1 MVGTSDS
8 AQDFAESLAIVNGKL
23 QLSEQ
28 DLTKFQNTAR
38 MTELTNIA
46 MNKSFMNCKS
56 ILNEYNNGFKNTNLT
71 QEDFVKAVSSGNPVM
86 AKYINSLNG
95 AKGNM
100 FGYTASLV
108 GARLQTIGLQAASM
122 ALNAVIGMGIGLAIS
137 AAIKGIDYLVH
148 REDNLI
154 EKSEEAASTIKSLN
168 NSYSSAKQT
177 VDDCTDSFIR
187 LSKGVDLA
195 TGKNLTLSDDDYQ
208 EFLNVSNQLAET
220 FPTLT
225 RHYDENGNAI
235 VQLNGSASDITS
247 TLQELLETERALA
260 NQEIVDNLPD
270 LYKGKKAQSDRY
282 QREIDNISDQIDSL
296 QNIIDISKGN
306 FQLEIGSSFKPS
318 QLPVDDYLEFQ
329 KLIDD
334 FGILTNYDPVED
346 LYTIIDT
353 DINRKVL
360 EEKGNEIQ
368 EQLSN
373 FFSKLEKDYAVEL
386 NNATSKLANVQNQ
399 NAQNWSSLMGSISA
413 YLQTDDAYANLNDS
427 AQSAIQTIINGLD
440 YSSLDF
446 SNWENLKSYIDK
458 DIVSLFKDGKGEPIT
473 EFINIQTMFNN
484 NECDIT
490 EYKKA
495 LNNINEFLSDFDEE
509 KQVQFKV
516 ALGIEDSQAKF
527 NQISENLN
535 LDSNK
540 TLKNWIS
547 GLNSSELEI
556 VANLSTETE
565 SADWEL
571 DVWKEKVKGKLSV
584 TAAIDFD
591 ITSAEANIENLQKAV
606 QNALTGNSGLT
617 KESKGIITSM
627 FGSLDSFDSAELFE
641 RTAGGIRLNTEEL
654 NRLQNEQSS
663 IQKQKFDTALKELY
677 KEYNELTDKIKN
689 CSDIQSDEYNSLV
702 ENRNAVVDHITSVA
716 DLQSEYNGLT
726 SAYLEWQNAL
736 TNGED
741 GDIYDSIRSEFEKA
755 TELYEKGLVGT
766 SEFESYM
773 KLITGQNFNDASYE
787 EITKAWNA
795 LGKEIDKTGY
805 SIKDFLA
812 EDEKGVMNFLKT
824 ASKIKDSGI
833 TDSNGFFTIDVDN
846 MSELADKLGV
856 STEFIESMFRKLRD
870 YKFDIDFKDET
881 DSLEKLVANAQ
892 EASQKLRDLGLT
904 DIKFDFT
911 TNDINL
917 LESQISS
924 AKSMFDSLKRD
935 SNGNIDLSVNG
946 AQEVITVYRELLRQK
961 QVLENPIIM
970 DIDISKIED
979 EDLANNLQQVIDII
993 KLKNK
998 IELSLSVGENTETLE
1013 NELKEKIASID
1024 PSENKILFGL
1034 DIDEN
1039 TSYEEIEQKINE
1051 WCQNPENAELL
1062 LNAGIDGSRLDNEAD
1077 KIKEYIQNAVDG
1089 IEIKLEFD
1097 NKILNDLFGSTI
1109 TIDADTSGAEEN
1121 LNNLENQKHKTE
1133 QDSNFNVN
1141 ADTSNAETNL
1151 GMLQPTLAAIGMG
1164 VTAPVDADTSNASFK
1179 LGNIL
1184 GYLRTIAGKTWNAV
1198 VSIFSGSN
1206 TSENGSTGSG
1216 GGKSWLKGTAK
1227 INGDYGVKRNE
1238 SDLIGEI
1245 APELWVHA
1253 DTGTWEV
1260 VDKPQ
1265 FRKVRK
1271 GDVIFDAKQTE
1282 DLLKNGSIDSF
1293 GNAFLSG
1300 TAYKIGV
1307 GGGGHSISS
1316 TSSSKSSSSK
1326 ASSSKSSSNSKSS
1339 SKDKEDELKAFDWIE
1354 IAINRIERAI
1364 DRLKNTA
1371 TSTYKALKTKL
1382 GATTSE
1388 ITKVNQELSLQQK
1401 AYNRY
1406 IKEANS
1412 VGLSSGLA
1420 TKVRNGTIDINKY
1433 SSETQELIKD
1443 YQEWYEKALDC
1454 KDAIQDLHETL
1465 ASLYEDKFN
1474 DIQNDYDN
1482 QLELLEHLTN
1492 SYNTGIDK
1500 LEAKGYLEST
1510 KYYSALQNV
1519 EKQNIAIM
1527 NKELKDLEKSFSEA
1541 MNSGEIEKYSDSW
1554 YDMQISINEVKESID
1569 EANVSLLEY
1578 SKTMR
1583 EIEWGYFEYI
1593 QDRISQITQE
1603 SDFLIDLM
1611 GNDKL
1616 YKDNGQFN
1624 DNGMAT
1630 TGLHAQNY
1638 NVYMAQADMYAKK
1651 IKDINKDI
1659 AKDPYNTDLIK
1670 QKEEWVKLQQDSIK
1684 AAEDEKKAI
1693 VDLVEEGINIEL
1705 DALKEL
1711 VDTYK
1716 DSLDSAKDLY
1726 DYQKKIED
1734 KTKNIASLQKQLSAY
1749 ENDTS
1754 EETKAKLQQIRV
1766 ELAEAQEDLEETE
1779 YEKYISDQK
1788 KLLDDMYTEYETI
1801 LNMRLDNIDALIT
1814 DMIEMV
1820 NNNADTISTAISD
1833 MSEDV
1838 GYALSDSMK
1847 EIWNGDIS
1855 TIVTNYGDNFT
1866 NQLTTVNQALSSIQ
1880 ANVAAMANASNKEA
1894 SKTISSTSKE
1904 TKPTKTSSSSKAN
1917 TNSKNTSTS
1926 SNNTS
1931 KSKAVTVGGKIN
1943 AAGAKIYDYAGDKTG
1958 EKQYYSKD
1966 PKYTVLKVQGDWV
1979 QVRHHTLKSGVS
1991 GWFKK
1996 GDIKAY
2002 KTGGL
2007 VDYTGLAQL
2016 DGTPNKP
2023 ELVLNANDTKNFL
2036 ALTEA
2041 LRNISAQSP
2050 ISKDFGYPDNFAEIR
2065 KISDISDKIMSARNI
2080 TDTQGVTFGDI
2091 NIEIPIEHVESYN
2104 DFVQHMQKDKKL
2116 ENMFIDIIGNSL
2128 KPNGNSLTKYRNRW

>member
-1 MVGTSDS
+1 MNGTSTS
-8 AQDFAESLAIVNGKL
+8 AQDFADNLAIVNGKL
-23 QLSEQ
+23 QLSNQ

-46 MNKSFMNCKS
+46 TNKSFMNCKS
-56 ILNEYNNGFKNTNLT
+56 ILNEYNTGFKNTNLT
-71 QEDFVKAVSSGNPVM
+71 QEDFIKSVGAANPVM
-86 AKYINSLNG
+86 AKYISGLNG

-108 GARLQTIGLQAASM
+108 GAKLQTIGLQAASM

-137 AAIKGIDYLVH
+137 AAIKGIDYLIH

-154 EKSEEAASTIKSLN
+154 EKSEEAANTIKSLN
-168 NSYSSAKQT
+168 DSYSSAKKT
-177 VDDCTDSFIR
+177 VDDCTDSFIK

-195 TGKNLTLSDDDYQ
+195 TGKNLTLSDGDYQ
-208 EFLNVSNQLAET
+208 EFLDISNQLAET

-235 VQLNGSASDITS
+235 VQLNGDAQTITS
-247 TLQELLETERALA
+247 TLQELLETERAIA

-270 LYKGKKAQSDRY
+270 LFEGKKAQSNKY
-282 QREIDNISDQIDSL
+282 QREMDNLSNSIESFK
-296 QNIIDISKGN
+296 DIVDMSNGDFK
-306 FQLEIGSSFKPS
+306 LEIGASWKPTM
-318 QLPVDDYLEFQ
+318 LPPEDYLDFQ

-334 FGILTNYDPVED
+334 SGLLTHYEIGED

-353 DINRKVL
+353 EMNRKIL
-360 EEKGNEIQ
+360 EEKGIEIQ

-373 FFSKLEKDYAVEL
+373 FFSKLGKDYSVEL
-386 NNATSKLANVQNQ
+386 NNATSKLASVQNQ
-399 NAQNWSSLMGSISA
+399 NAQNWSSSMASISA
-413 YLQTDDAYANLNDS
+413 YLQTDTAYANLNDS

-446 SNWENLKSYIDK
+446 SDWEDLKEYIDT
-458 DIVSLFKDGKGEPIT
+458 DIVKLFSEGNGDAIT
-473 EFINIQTMFNN
+473 KFIDIQTKFNN
-484 NECDIT
+484 DECSVSD
-490 EYKKA
+490 YQKA
-495 LNNINEFLSDFDEE
+495 LNDINESFKDFDEE
-509 KQVQFKV
+509 KQIQFKV

-527 NQISENLN
+527 DQISKNLN
-535 LDSNK
+535 LDNNN
-540 TLKNWIS
+540 TLKSWINGLS
-547 GLNSSELEI
+547 GSELEI
-556 VANLSTETE
+556 VSNLSVETDAAE
-565 SADWEL
+565 WEL
-571 DVWKEKVKGKLSV
+571 DIWKEKVQGQLSIN
-584 TAAIDFD
+584 AAIDFD
-591 ITSAEANIENLQKAV
+591 IVSAEANVESLQKAV
-606 QNALTGNSGLT
+606 QNAFAGNSGLT
-617 KESKGIITSM
+617 KESKSIITSL
-627 FGSLDSFDSAELFE
+627 FGSLDSFDSAKLFE

-654 NRLQNEQSS
+654 SRLQNEQSS
-663 IQKQKFDTALKELY
+663 IQKQKFDIALEELY

-689 CSDIQSDEYNSLV
+689 CSDIQGDEYRSLV
-702 ENRNAVVDHITSVA
+702 DSRNAIVDQITSIA

-736 TNGED
+736 ANGED

-773 KLITGQNFNDASYE
+773 KLITGQDFSNASYE
-787 EITKAWNA
+787 EITKAWND

-812 EDEKGVMNFLKT
+812 EDEKGVMNFLKA

-833 TDSNGFFTIDVDN
+833 SESNGFFTIDVDN

-856 STEFIESMFRKLRD
+856 STELIESMFRKLRD

-881 DSLEKLVANAQ
+881 DGLEKLVTDAQ
-892 EASQKLRDLGLT
+892 EASQTLRDLGLT

-911 TNDINL
+911 TNDTNL
-917 LESQISS
+917 LESQINA
-924 AKSMFDSLKRD
+924 AKALFNDLKRD
-935 SNGNIDLSVNG
+935 SNGKIDLSVNG
-946 AQEVITVYRELLRQK
+946 AQEVITVYQELLRQK
-961 QVLENPIIM
+961 QLLENPIIM
-970 DIDISKIED
+970 DIDLSKIED
-979 EDLANNLQQVIDII
+979 KDLADNLQQIIDII

-998 IELSLSVGENTETLE
+998 INLSLAVGENTEALE
-1013 NELKEKIASID
+1013 DELKEKISSID
-1024 PSENKILFGL
+1024 PTENKILFGL

-1051 WCQNPENAELL
+1051 WCQNPDNAELL

-1077 KIKEYIQNAVDG
+1077 KVKEYIQNAVDG
-1089 IEIKLEFD
+1089 TEIKLEFD
-1097 NKILNDLFGSTI
+1097 NKILNNLFGGTI
-1109 TIDADTSGAEEN
+1109 TIDADTSDAEEN
-1121 LNNLENQKHKTE
+1121 LNNLKSQKNQTT
-1133 QDSNFNVN
+1133 QDSNFDVN
-1141 ADTSNAETNL
+1141 ADISNAETNL

-1164 VTAPVDADTSNASFK
+1164 ATAPIEADTSNASFK
-1179 LGNIL
+1179 LSNIL
-1184 GYLRTIAGKTWNAV
+1184 GYLQTIAGKTWSAV
-1198 VSIFSGSN
+1198 VSVFSGGS
-1206 TSENGSTGSG
+1206 TSESGNGASG
-1216 GGKSWLKGTAK
+1216 GGGGGSWLKGTAK
-1227 INGDYGVKRNE
+1227 LNGDSGVKRNE

-1253 DTGTWEV
+1253 DTGTWEL
-1260 VDKPQ
+1260 VDRPQ
-1265 FRKVRK
+1265 FRKVHK
-1271 GDVIFDAKQTE
+1271 GDVIFDARQTE
-1282 DLLKNGSIDSF
+1282 DLLKNGVIDSF

-1300 TAYKIGV
+1300 TAYKVGV

-1316 TSSSKSSSSK
+1316 KPSSKSSSSKSSSSK
-1326 ASSSKSSSNSKSS
+1326 NSKSS
-1339 SKDKEDELKAFDWIE
+1339 SDKDDELKVFDWIE
-1354 IAINRIERAI
+1354 IAIDRIERAV
-1364 DRLKNTA
+1364 DRLKTTA

-1382 GATTSE
+1382 GATSDE
-1388 ITKVNQELSLQQK
+1388 ISKVNQEILLQEK

-1406 IKEANS
+1406 IKQANS

-1420 TKVRNGTIDINKY
+1420 SKVRNGTIDINEY
-1433 SSETQELIKD
+1433 SSETQELIND
-1443 YQEWYEKALDC
+1443 YQNWYEKAIAC
-1454 KDAIQDLHETL
+1454 SDAVQKLHETL
-1465 ASLYEDKFN
+1465 ANLYEDKFN
-1474 DIQNDYDN
+1474 DIQDDYDN
-1482 QLELLEHLTN
+1482 QLGLLEHLTN
-1492 SYNTGIDK
+1492 TYNTGIDK

-1554 YDMQISINEVKESID
+1554 YDMQISINDVKESID
-1569 EANVSLLEY
+1569 EANASLLEY

-1583 EIEWGYFEYI
+1583 EIEWGYFDYI
-1593 QDRISQITQE
+1593 QDRIGQIAQE

-1611 GNDKL
+1611 SNDKL
-1616 YKDNGQFN
+1616 HKDNGQFN
-1624 DNGMAT
+1624 NNGMAT

-1638 NVYMAQADMYAKK
+1638 NVYMAQADMYAKEIEK
-1651 IKDINKDI
+1651 LNKDI
-1659 AKDPYNTDLIK
+1659 SKDPYNTDLIERR
-1670 QKEEWVKLQQDSIK
+1670 EELLKLQQDSILS
-1684 AAEDEKKAI
+1684 AEDEKNAI

-1711 VDTYK
+1711 IDTYK

-1801 LNMRLDNIDALIT
+1801 LNMRLDDIDALIA

-1820 NNNADTISTAISD
+1820 NNNADTISTTISEE
-1833 MSEDV
+1833 SNRV
-1838 GYALSDSMK
+1838 GYTLTEAMQN
-1847 EIWNGDIS
+1847 IWNGNIS
-1855 TIVTNYGDNFT
+1855 NVVTKYGDNFIT
-1866 NQLTTVNQALSSIQ
+1866 QLTTVNQVLSSIQ

-1904 TKPTKTSSSSKAN
+1904 TKPAQTNSSSK
-1917 TNSKNTSTS
+1917 TNTSTTS
-1926 SNNTS
+1926 QATS
-1931 KSKAVTVGGKIN
+1931 KSKSITKGGKIN

-1979 QVRHHTLKSGVS
+1979 QVRHHSLKSGVT

-1996 GDIKAY
+1996 GDVKAY

-2016 DGTPNKP
+2016 DGTPSKP

-2041 LRNISAQSP
+2041 LRNMPAESLIP
-2050 ISKDFGYPDNFAEIR
+2050 KDFGYPNHLAEIR
-2065 KISDISDKIMSARNI
+2065 KISDISNKIMSARNI
-2080 TDTQGVTFGDI
+2080 ADNQGAIFGDI
-2091 NIEIPIEHVESYN
+2091 NIEIPIEHVENYN
-2104 DFVQHMQKDKKL
+2104 DIVRQMQKDNQFAKMIQDVTV
-2116 ENMFIDIIGNSL
+2116 NRVMGGNSL
-2128 KPNGNSLTKYRNRW
+2128 AKNRHRW